1 MLLWAIAESHGKVG
15 LTQVWPLCAGDK
27 EGGPSDGRLF
37 VRLVGVS
44 RGMTGAITNQR
55 RRRHLHDSGLDRLL
69 VL

>member
-27 EGGPSDGRLF
+27 EGGPSDVRLHI
-37 VRLVGVS
+37 VRLVVVS
-44 RGMTGAITNQR
+44 GGMTGAIMNQ